1 MPGRYIAAGLYSEVI
16 VNRGSTV
23 QYNVSFNYVIVIIMT
38 SISNNMC
45 TDVMYNVYRLL
56 IISLIATKVQ

>member
-1 MPGRYIAAGLYSEVI
+1 MPGRYIAAGLYSEVV

-38 SISNNMC
+38 SISNNMY